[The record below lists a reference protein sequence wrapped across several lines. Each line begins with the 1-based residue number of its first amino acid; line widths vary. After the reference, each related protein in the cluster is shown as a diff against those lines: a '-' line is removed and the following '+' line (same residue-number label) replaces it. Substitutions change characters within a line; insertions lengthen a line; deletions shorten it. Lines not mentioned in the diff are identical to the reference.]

1 MGTVRYGPAIA
12 QARAVAAEAFVR
24 AADASRQFKRDEA
37 VMLED
42 PLTEE
47 EYGELEAGDESDD
60 YKNPRD
66 CEHEDEDGNGRERPI
81 RVCCQTIRVS
91 REAFKTTGVESPV
104 PVFAHWCLEVSSILA
119 SNH

>member
-12 QARAVAAEAFVR
+12 QARAVAAEAFVL

-47 EYGELEAGDESDD
+47 EYGVLEAGDENDE
-60 YKNPRD
+60 YKTSKGW
-66 CEHEDEDGNGRERPI
+66 EDEDGNGKERPI
-81 RVCCQTIRVS
+81 RVCCQTIRAS
-91 REAFKTTGVESPV
+91 REAFKTTGVESPI
-104 PVFAHWCLEVSSILA
+104 PVFAHWCLEVSRFLRLS
-119 SNH
+119 

>member
-60 YKNPRD
+60 YNK
-66 CEHEDEDGNGRERPI
+66 
-81 RVCCQTIRVS
+81 
-91 REAFKTTGVESPV
+91 
-104 PVFAHWCLEVSSILA
+104 SSCNKIINTLF
-119 SNH
+119 SVVVVI

>member
-66 CEHEDEDGNGRERPI
+66 CEHEDEDGNEGENCPRSSKQHKKHETEDGYETEGEIDTKKKSDRGREIDRA
-81 RVCCQTIRVS
+81 
-91 REAFKTTGVESPV
+91 E
-104 PVFAHWCLEVSSILA
+104 
-119 SNH
+119 